1 MIYSTLVIVQVFI
14 ALALIGLILVQ
25 HGKGADAGAAFG
37 SGASGTV
44 FGAKGSANFMS
55 RATAALAT
63 VFFAISLSLAYLID
77 SETTPT
83 GGSVIDQIQQ
93 APGPSL
99 PSDDDAL
106 PSAPEGATAPET
118 EGAGNTGGAL
128 NDAPSSDDNPP
139 GSDAQGG
146 GGVGT
151 SVPE

>member
-1 MIYSTLVIVQVFI
+1 MIYTTLVIVQVFI
-14 ALALIGLILVQ
+14 ALALVGLILVQ

-83 GGSVIDQIQQ
+83 GGSVIDQVQQ
-93 APGPSL
+93 GPNPALL
-99 PSDDDAL
+99 PDDETL
-106 PSAPEGATAPET
+106 PSAPD
-118 EGAGNTGGAL
+118 GAGTEGAL
-128 NDAPSSDDNPP
+128 NDAPPSSDNPDDNPAGP
-139 GSDAQGG
+139 DTQST

-151 SVPE
+151 AVPE